1 EDMVCHCLLKGF
13 NLAVFREMTLASR
26 EMPLKHLKC
35 HLLKDIEY
43 GAEDLTILGNGL
55 AFISTGL
62 KYPGMPSF
70 SDDPGKIYMLDLLDP
85 NPKPT
90 AVELQIKGQLDLNSF
105 NPHGISVYTDDADS
119 SIYLFVVNHPHHGS
133 QVEIFQFVEE
143 NTLLHLKT
151 ISHPLLH
158 SVNDIVAVGVESFYA
173 TNDHSFPNDVLH
185 TLTIL
190 LGVPWCTVVYYS
202 PEEVRVAANGFSSA
216 NGINISPDERYIY
229 VSDII
234 DHEIDVLE
242 RQEGERLVHVKVG
255 CVGSLCDN
263 IEVDHETG
271 DVWLGCHP
279 NGVKLM
285 TNDPAD
291 PPGSEVIKIHNIHSE
306 KPVVTQEYADNG
318 SVIMGSSVAAPYE
331 RKLLIGTV
339 YQKALCCDLK

>member
-1 EDMVCHCLLKGF
+1 MVCHCLLKGF

-202 PEEVRVAANGFSSA
+202 PEEVRVAAN
-216 NGINISPDERYIY
+216 E
-229 VSDII
+229 
-234 DHEIDVLE
+234 
-242 RQEGERLVHVKVG
+242 
-255 CVGSLCDN
+255 LC
-263 IEVDHETG
+263 
-271 DVWLGCHP
+271 C
-279 NGVKLM
+279 
-285 TNDPAD
+285 
-291 PPGSEVIKIHNIHSE
+291 IHNITYSMS
-306 KPVVTQEYADNG
+306 YWYI
-318 SVIMGSSVAAPYE
+318 SVFM
-331 RKLLIGTV
+331 K
-339 YQKALCCDLK
+339 